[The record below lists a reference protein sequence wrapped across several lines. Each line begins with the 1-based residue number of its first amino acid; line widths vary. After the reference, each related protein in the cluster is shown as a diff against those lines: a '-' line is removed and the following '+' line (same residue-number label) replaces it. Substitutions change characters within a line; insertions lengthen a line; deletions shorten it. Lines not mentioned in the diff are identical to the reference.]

1 MADVNTADPK
11 TAASEPQLEVDCDT
25 SPSTISASL
34 LSPTTTSASFSLPPI
49 LPNQLPASTVLDN
62 GVSMDVDDNERVIQ
76 VTGVTVATVATGKSR
91 HSSPAKVN
99 ATVDTVNTCA
109 RAPNAVLDLDSFKV
123 SNLPGWLV
131 DPAKYL
137 LKKFRGELEDELL
150 AGLFALEM
158 AWFPVRSLIYSLIAK

>member
-11 TAASEPQLEVDCDT
+11 TAASEPQLEVDYDT
-25 SPSTISASL
+25 SSSTISASL
-34 LSPTTTSASFSLPPI
+34 LSPTTTSASLLLPPI
-49 LPNQLPASTVLDN
+49 VPNQLPASTVLDN
-62 GVSMDVDDNERVIQ
+62 GVSMDVDETERVVQ
-76 VTGVTVATVATGKSR
+76 VTTVATVATGKSR

-109 RAPNAVLDLDSFKV
+109 RAVLDLDSFKV

-158 AWFPVRSLIYSLIAK
+158 AWFPVRSLIYSLIV